1 LKLGS
6 LKRWVFAIRVN
17 KNLRDDDYTSRS
29 SIPIFAIALSIVALV
44 SSILMSY
51 RGATVYLGLATDPY
65 GRDIMVG
72 TWVGIP
78 IAIAGAISAYL
89 AGQDRSKGLLRSL
102 AFSLLVANLLIP
114 CAWGIVVLMK

>member
-1 LKLGS
+1 MKLGS
-6 LKRWVFAIRVN
+6 LKRWVFAICVN
-17 KNLRDDDYTSRS
+17 KTQREDDYTSRP
-29 SIPIFAIALSIVALV
+29 SIPIFAIALAAVALV

-51 RGATVYLGLATDPY
+51 RGASVYLGLATDAY

-78 IAIAGAISAYL
+78 TAIAGALSAYL
-89 AGQDRSKGLLRSL
+89 AGQDRPKGLLRNL
-102 AFSLLVANLLIP
+102 AYGLIVANLLIP

>member
-1 LKLGS
+1 
-6 LKRWVFAIRVN
+6 VN

-29 SIPIFAIALSIVALV
+29 SIPIFAIALSIIALV
-44 SSILMSY
+44 SSMLMSY
-51 RGATVYLGLATDPY
+51 RGAMVYLGLATDPY